1 MSKAVQGDLSAHYVL
16 GNNINASETETW
28 NSGAGFTPIGNGVE
42 FSGDFDGQGYSVDG
56 LYINR
61 PNTNGVG
68 LFGGISSSDIKNIGV
83 TNIDIQGGYNVGG
96 LVGDNNNGAN
106 IMYSYSSGAVSGDS
120 AVGGL
125 VGNNND
131 GTVVD
136 SNWNTETSNQATS
149 GGSAIGLTTAYMT
162 GSEAAM
168 NMVGFDFTS
177 VWSTVSASDA
187 DSSADSYPILD
198 SVDRK
203 AQLVSADVYDA
214 PTYTVDVLAVDSEGN
229 EIDNAT
235 ITIDGTETSTSD
247 LTDGTYTI
255 SASAESYDTLNK
267 YVTVDGADKTVA
279 GADNTVIFIL
289 SDSNTDDS
297 NTEDGTTDD
306 GSTGDILTRPK
317 GRGFLQGKP
326 RRRRFQN

>member
-136 SNWNTETSNQATS
+136 SNWNTETSN
-149 GGSAIGLTTAYMT
+149 
-162 GSEAAM
+162 
-168 NMVGFDFTS
+168 
-177 VWSTVSASDA
+177 
-187 DSSADSYPILD
+187 
-198 SVDRK
+198 
-203 AQLVSADVYDA
+203 
-214 PTYTVDVLAVDSEGN
+214 
-229 EIDNAT
+229 
-235 ITIDGTETSTSD
+235 
-247 LTDGTYTI
+247 
-255 SASAESYDTLNK
+255 
-267 YVTVDGADKTVA
+267 
-279 GADNTVIFIL
+279 
-289 SDSNTDDS
+289 
-297 NTEDGTTDD
+297 
-306 GSTGDILTRPK
+306 
-317 GRGFLQGKP
+317 
-326 RRRRFQN
+326 

>member
-1 MSKAVQGDLSAHYVL
+1 
-16 GNNINASETETW
+16 
-28 NSGAGFTPIGNGVE
+28 
-42 FSGDFDGQGYSVDG
+42 
-56 LYINR
+56 
-61 PNTNGVG
+61 
-68 LFGGISSSDIKNIGV
+68 
-83 TNIDIQGGYNVGG
+83 
-96 LVGDNNNGAN
+96 
-106 IMYSYSSGAVSGDS
+106 
-120 AVGGL
+120 
-125 VGNNND
+125 
-131 GTVVD
+131 
-136 SNWNTETSNQATS
+136 
-149 GGSAIGLTTAYMT
+149 MT